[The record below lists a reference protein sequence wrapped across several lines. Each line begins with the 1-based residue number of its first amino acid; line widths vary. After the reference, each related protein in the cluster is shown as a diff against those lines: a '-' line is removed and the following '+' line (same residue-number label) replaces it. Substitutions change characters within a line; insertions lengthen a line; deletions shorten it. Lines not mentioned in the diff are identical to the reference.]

1 MSCCTE
7 GIYLLRDLSRC
18 IIAVVVVVVVFVV
31 VVVVVVVGRPN
42 VCCTEGI
49 CLLQDLSRCMIAVVV
64 YCVVVVV
71 FFVAVVVV
79 LVVVVVRP
87 DVLLHTGNLSFA
99 RPVSLHYCRTL
110 GKLTDKAGQDIT
122 ASVPGKRLV
131 VNNLFLTDPYFS
143 KTLFL

>member
-1 MSCCTE
+1 
-7 GIYLLRDLSRC
+7 
-18 IIAVVVVVVVFVV
+18 
-31 VVVVVVVGRPN
+31 
-42 VCCTEGI
+42 
-49 CLLQDLSRCMIAVVV
+49 MIAVVV

-131 VNNLFLTDPYFS
+131 VNNLFLAYPHFS